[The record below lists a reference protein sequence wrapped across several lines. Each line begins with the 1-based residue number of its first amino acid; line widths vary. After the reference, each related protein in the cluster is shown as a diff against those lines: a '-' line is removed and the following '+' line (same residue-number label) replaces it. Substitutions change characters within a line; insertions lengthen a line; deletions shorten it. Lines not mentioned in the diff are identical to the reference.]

1 MDKSWIILTD
11 AQFAGYFDGLAA
23 AKIGFNGS
31 TETKTLLGWVASQL
45 RPGKVNKLY
54 IMAHGI
60 SLTTAGAAQ
69 GMSLEG
75 DYSLPEKTSG
85 FGIMLGDTPIAVD
98 NDHLF
103 QALRGKGLK
112 YIVLASC
119 GIANGNN
126 QGNWGDGRSLC
137 QHIASY
143 TGATVFA
150 SDVTQYA
157 GADWTGNLYQFKPNQ
172 STGGQLLS
180 RPYPQV
186 ATRVDYE

>member
-1 MDKSWIILTD
+1 MDKSWLILTD
-11 AQFAGYFDGLAA
+11 AEFAGYFDGLAA
-23 AKIGFNGS
+23 AKFGFDGNS
-31 TETKTLLGWVASQL
+31 DTKALLNWVANHLSA
-45 RPGKVNKLY
+45 GKVNKLY
-54 IMAHGI
+54 IMAHGV
-60 SLTTAGAAQ
+60 SVSSAGASK
-69 GMSLEG
+69 GMSMEG
-75 DYSLPEKTSG
+75 DYSLPEKISG
-85 FGIMLGDTPIAVD
+85 YGVVLGDTIIGVD

-112 YIVLASC
+112 TVVMTSC

-137 QHIASY
+137 QHIATH

-172 STGGQLLS
+172 STGGLRLN

-186 ATRVDYE
+186 ATRIDYE